1 MGSDTKIDKLGA
13 RRFDDGGWWWYSSR
27 RGHRNEDSFQKSSP
41 CLHDVDKFLRIRRHM
56 KKFVHGVVADGVFP
70 RQRHC

>member
-27 RGHRNEDSFQKSSP
+27 RGHRNEEDRNLHHVCMTLISSSE
-41 CLHDVDKFLRIRRHM
+41 FGGI
-56 KKFVHGVVADGVFP
+56 
-70 RQRHC
+70 